1 MYISKIERAKML
13 EEKLTTEKSKVNLAE
28 TVLMEGAWKLPFD
41 VESATK
47 LKKFMEKA
55 QPQETAADNLY
66 YIFGDDELFDDIA
79 EAKDPTDVRFEVKAK
94 LRELLK
100 AYDNGELNTKD
111 TIDQETRKILN
122 SILEVSLNEEILKSR
137 NGSPIKIGCKV
148 KVISGPDAYKDC
160 TGKVD
165 WVGDNQCV
173 VIFDDGKPVKQNL
186 LDCNQLEVIK
196 TNELDETTLMED
208 EPNGD
213 GQVQL
218 ADGENISVE
227 VDGEIVTDPP
237 IEDPTVDT
245 PIEEFGPKLAIADM
259 LLQAINDENTT
270 IQQYNN
276 MIATCNSEG
285 FEPIANVLK
294 HIAEEEN
301 IHVGM
306 LQHAISTISD
316 QAQTIETGKE
326 EAEEIMSGNEAA
338 DHETIEEKEVVEEE

>member
-1 MYISKIERAKML
+1 MYISKSERAQML
-13 EEKLTTEKSKVNLAE
+13 KEKLEAESNKIDLTE

-41 VESATK
+41 VESANK

-55 QPQETAADNLY
+55 QPQDTAADNLY
-66 YIFGDDELFDDIA
+66 YIFGDDELFDNIA
-79 EAKDPTDVRFEVKAK
+79 DAKDPLDVRAEVKSK
-94 LRELLK
+94 LREILK
-100 AYDNGELNTKD
+100 AYDAGELKTKD
-111 TIDQETRKILN
+111 SIDQETRKILN

-137 NGSPIKIGCKV
+137 NGSPIKVGCKV
-148 KVISGPDAYKDC
+148 KVISGPDEYKEC

-165 WVGDNQCV
+165 WIGDDQCV
-173 VIFDDGKPVKQNL
+173 VIFDAGKPVKQNL

-196 TNELDETTLMED
+196 TNELDEASLMEN
-208 EPNGD
+208 EVIGD
-213 GQVQL
+213 GKVEL
-218 ADGENISVE
+218 NDSDSISVE

-237 IEDPTVDT
+237 VDEPTTDT
-245 PIEEFGPKLAIADM
+245 PVEEFGPKLAITDM

-276 MIATCNSEG
+276 MIATCNDEG
-285 FEPIANVLK
+285 FEAIANVLK

-306 LQHAISTISD
+306 LQHAMTTISD
-316 QAQTIETGKE
+316 QANTIEDGKV

-338 DHETIEEKEVVEEE
+338 DHENLDNEDTLNLD